1 MNMKIYTSNINKL
14 NEFKRFGL
22 DLEMVKG
29 KDLDE
34 VDGTPH
40 EVITYK
46 ALDAGEGNLVEDT
59 ILIIDGKEVVDI
71 REKMSQLDSFVGKKA
86 SWMVS
91 LGCVI
96 DDNLHTAS
104 AVVEGILKKPEVM
117 PENAFGFDPYFFPV
131 DCNEGY
137 SLAELEEMG
146 LKDDY
151 SARKVAVY
159 VFLNRTVGFLS
170 TPINIIPKWKGGYQN
185 ITK

>member
-1 MNMKIYTSNINKL
+1 MKIYTSNLNKL

-34 VDGTPH
+34 VDGTPQ

-59 ILIIDGKEVVDI
+59 ILVIDGKEVVDI
-71 REKMSQLDSFVGKKA
+71 REKISQLDSFTGKEA
-86 SWMVS
+86 LWIVS
-91 LGCVI
+91 LGYVVG
-96 DDNLHTAS
+96 DNLHTAL
-104 AVVEGILKKPEVM
+104 AVVEGELKKPEVM
-117 PENAFGFDPYFFPV
+117 PDNVFGFDPYFYPI
-131 DCNEGY
+131 DCKEGY
-137 SLAELEEMG
+137 SLAELENLG

-151 SARKVAVY
+151 SARKKAVD
-159 VFLNRTVGFLS
+159 VFLNKKIGFVS
-170 TPINIIPKWKGGYQN
+170 TPINIIPKWKGAYQK